1 MRPDKWVHPDVMEEH
16 IEDEEQIEMF
26 EGENVGC

>member
-1 MRPDKWVHPDVMEEH
+1 MRPDKWVHPDAMTEH
-16 IEDEEQIEMF
+16 LEEEQIEMF